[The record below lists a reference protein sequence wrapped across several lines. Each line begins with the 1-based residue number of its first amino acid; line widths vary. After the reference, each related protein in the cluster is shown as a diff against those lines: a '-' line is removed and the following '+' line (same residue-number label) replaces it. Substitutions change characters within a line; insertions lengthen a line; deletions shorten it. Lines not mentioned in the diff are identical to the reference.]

1 MFKTILTIFLGRAA
15 RAEEE
20 LETRNAAVIIEQK
33 LREAEAGHANAKRGL
48 ARLIARCKSEQKA
61 LDVLEA
67 RISDLESRT
76 REAVSANKNDLAMD
90 AAKLLADLEN
100 ERIIRRR
107 TLVSS
112 NEKAD
117 RIKLAIE
124 KTHRQLIDLK
134 QGLITARSIE
144 SERKAMTGMRST
156 MTTQSAISE
165 GEAVLGRLLNDA
177 DPVAEMDALD
187 ELEASLSGSD
197 VIDRLSNAG
206 FGASEKVRP
215 EDVLARFQSKPTSKK
230 SKAG

>member
-1 MFKTILTIFLGRAA
+1 MFRTLRTIFLGRAA
-15 RAEEE
+15 RADEE
-20 LETRNAAVIIEQK
+20 LETRNAAIIIEQK

-61 LDVLEA
+61 LDVLET
-67 RISDLESRT
+67 RIADLEIRT
-76 REAVSANKNDLAMD
+76 REAVEAGKNDLALD

-100 ERIIRRR
+100 ERAVRRR
-107 TLVSS
+107 TLTGS

-124 KTHRQLIDLK
+124 KTQRQLIDLR

-144 SERKAMTGMRST
+144 AERKAMTGMRST

-165 GEAVLGRLLNDA
+165 GEAVLGRLLTDA
-177 DPVAEMDALD
+177 DPVAEMDALE
-187 ELEASLSGSD
+187 ELEASLTGSD
-197 VIDRLSNAG
+197 VIERLSSEG

-215 EDVLARFQSKPTSKK
+215 EDVLARFQTAKQLKK
-230 SKAG
+230 SKTA